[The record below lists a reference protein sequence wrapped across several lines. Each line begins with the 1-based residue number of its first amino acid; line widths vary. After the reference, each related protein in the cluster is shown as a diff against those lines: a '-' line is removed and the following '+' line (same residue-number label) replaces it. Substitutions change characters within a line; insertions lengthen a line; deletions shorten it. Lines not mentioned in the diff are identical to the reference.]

1 VTLESPTRISLV
13 KRWLRFNLVGLLGI
27 LVQFTALTAL
37 THLGLPYLWATG
49 VAVESAV
56 LHNWIW
62 HERYTWS
69 DRNTGGANQR
79 LARLAKFNLSNGA
92 VSLLGN
98 LVLMKLLFGHLH
110 VPLLISNLTSIIL
123 CSLINFVLGDRFVFG
138 TGCGLP
144 GLATM
149 RSKSCLP

>member
-1 VTLESPTRISLV
+1 VTLESPFRIPWV

-27 LVQFTALTAL
+27 IVQFTALTTL
-37 THLGLPYLWATG
+37 THFGVPYLWATG
-49 VAVESAV
+49 FAVEIAV

-62 HERYTWS
+62 HERYTWP
-69 DRNTGGANQR
+69 DRTPGGINQR
-79 LARLAKFNLSNGA
+79 VARLAKFNLSNG
-92 VSLLGN
+92 VISLVGN

-110 VPLLISNLTSIIL
+110 IPLVLSNFTSIIL

-138 TGCGLP
+138 PGCRIP
-144 GLATM
+144 KLATM

>member
-1 VTLESPTRISLV
+1 VTLQSPTRISSL

-27 LVQFTALTAL
+27 FAQFTALITL
-37 THLGLPYLWATG
+37 THLGVSYLWATG
-49 VAVESAV
+49 FAVEISV

-69 DRNTGGANQR
+69 DRSTGGINQR
-79 LARLAKFNLSNGA
+79 LARLIKFNLSNGA
-92 VSLLGN
+92 ISLAGN

-110 VPLLISNLTSIIL
+110 IPLLLSNLTSIIV

-138 TGCGLP
+138 PGRCLP
-144 GLATM
+144 RLGTM